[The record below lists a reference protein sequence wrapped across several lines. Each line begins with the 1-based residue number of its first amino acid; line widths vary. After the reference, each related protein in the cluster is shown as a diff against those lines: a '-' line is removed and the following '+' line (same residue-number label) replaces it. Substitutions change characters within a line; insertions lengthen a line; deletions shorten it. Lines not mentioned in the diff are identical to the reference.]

1 MVTKTPTKKTTTKKA
16 PAKKTEVKT
25 DVILNKDLETEQENT
40 VNKDLEAVKEPKVYK
55 DDDFILCRSITLGEL
70 IHIGMKS
77 GIRYIFAGKDDTCE
91 IEVGDLNALK
101 ARKSDYLYKPYFV
114 VDDEEFLSQPRWAD
128 INAMYDQFKK
138 EDIEELLNKPV
149 SRFRALLSQMPDGYK
164 KLVSEEVADRIHKD
178 EFDSLQKIK
187 AIDEICGTDLYC
199 LIK

>member
-1 MVTKTPTKKTTTKKA
+1 MVTKTPTKRTATKKA
-16 PAKKTEVKT
+16 SAKKAVAKA
-25 DVILNKDLETEQENT
+25 DVNLNKKDVEQENT
-40 VNKDLEAVKEPKVYK
+40 ASEVQEVAKEPKVYK
-55 DDDFILCRSITLGEL
+55 EDDFILCRSITLGEL

-91 IEVGDLNALK
+91 IEVRDLNALK

-128 INAMYDQFKK
+128 IDAMYDQFRK
-138 EDIEELLNKPV
+138 EDIEELLNEPIA
-149 SRFRALLSQMPDGYK
+149 RFKALLSQVPDGYK
-164 KLVSEEVADRIHKD
+164 KLVAEEVADRIHKD